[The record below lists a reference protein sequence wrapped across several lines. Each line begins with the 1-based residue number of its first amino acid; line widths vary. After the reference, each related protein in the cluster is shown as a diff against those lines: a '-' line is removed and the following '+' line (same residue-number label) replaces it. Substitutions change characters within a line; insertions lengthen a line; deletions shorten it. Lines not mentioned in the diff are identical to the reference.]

1 MKSKLGLTELYW
13 ELNKIIVDFAEN
25 YSFVAQDQSEHSDSI
40 LDFLKRI
47 AVVTPA
53 YQMEFMSAIEENLPK
68 FKKFNLGG
76 ERIY

>member
-1 MKSKLGLTELYW
+1 M
-13 ELNKIIVDFAEN
+13 
-25 YSFVAQDQSEHSDSI
+25 I
-40 LDFLKRI
+40 LAFLKHI

-68 FKKFNLGG
+68 FKKINLGG